1 MISYFKGDRIP
12 MDSNDIFSYVGQE
25 HRLGRRDFL
34 KGAGYTGLALAG
46 SGLLPACGDQSSAS
60 NQISPKG
67 SKISESLT
75 LPYLGT
81 DDQSVDSKTYLAHFP
96 QKLH

>member
-46 SGLLPACGDQSSAS
+46 GGLLAPYGKQTSLS
-60 NQISPKG
+60 NQSAPKG
-67 SKISESLT
+67 SKISGAFT
-75 LPYLGT
+75 LAYLGAAY
-81 DDQSVDSKTYLAHFP
+81 QQVLREKLFCLFH
-96 QKLH
+96 QK